1 MGQHK
6 EAYHYAVRHLDISR
20 DTGDRMGQ
28 ATAQLNIAELSRTLG
43 YAEGCSTVLPL
54 LKQQQHSEGQS
65 PDSFSQ
71 RRSSMERMDLLKLTP
86 DSKGL
91 KPEQGDDMR
100 RGKENSNSI
109 NSLNRSGVLDEE
121 DFFDFISRF
130 QSKRMDD
137 QRCSLTVGSL
147 SNRYA

>member
-28 ATAQLNIAELSRTLG
+28 ATAQLNISELSRNLG
-43 YAEGCSTVLPL
+43 FAEGCHPVLPPL
-54 LKQQQHSEGQS
+54 QQQHSES
-65 PDSFSQ
+65 PDSFNA
-71 RRSSMERMDLLKLTP
+71 RRSSMEHMDLLKLTP

-91 KPEQGDDMR
+91 KPVQGAEMK
-100 RGKENSNSI
+100 RGKENSNSM
-109 NSLNRSGVLDEE
+109 NSLNRSGLLDEE

-147 SNRYA
+147 SNRYV